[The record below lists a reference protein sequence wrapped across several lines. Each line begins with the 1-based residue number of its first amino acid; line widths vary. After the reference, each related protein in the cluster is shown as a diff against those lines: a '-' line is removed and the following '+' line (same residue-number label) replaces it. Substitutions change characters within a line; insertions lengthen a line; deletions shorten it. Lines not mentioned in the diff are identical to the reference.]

1 MMSPVRLL
9 VGLVAIAVAC
19 AGCAADQFE
28 KVDQTSQGPSA
39 MDVLTA
45 RAQMMN
51 GRDPSFDEKRI
62 WESRADMRIAKYLRD
77 HPELEQSPR
86 YMDVRSWR
94 QVAPGA
100 PRVEV
105 EALLEEPQERTID
118 PALMAVLAERHWDDL
133 GLRATEAWTY
143 YGWAIFFDDAA
154 VVGMVRRVS
163 RLEPQYD

>member
-1 MMSPVRLL
+1 MMMPVRLL
-9 VGLVAIAVAC
+9 AGLVAIAVAC

-28 KVDQTSQGPSA
+28 KVDQTSQGPTA

-45 RAQMMN
+45 RSQMMN

-94 QVAPGA
+94 QVSPGA

-118 PALMAVLAERHWDDL
+118 PALMAVLAERHWDDF
-133 GLRATEAWTY
+133 GLRATEAWIY
-143 YGWAIFFDDAA
+143 YGWAIFFDDKE

-163 RLEPQYD
+163 KLEPQYD

>member
-1 MMSPVRLL
+1 MMRPVRLL
-9 VGLVAIAVAC
+9 VSLFAIALAC
-19 AGCAADQFE
+19 TGCAMDRFE
-28 KVDQTSQGPSA
+28 KVDQTSQGPTG

-45 RAQMMN
+45 RSQVMN

-62 WESRADMRIAKYLRD
+62 WETRADMRIAKYLRD

-94 QVAPGA
+94 QVSAGA

-105 EALLEEPQERTID
+105 EALLEEPQEQTID
-118 PALMAVLAERHWDDL
+118 PALMAVLAERHWDDF
-133 GLRATEAWTY
+133 GRRATEAWVY
-143 YGWAIFFDDAA
+143 YGWAIFFDDKE